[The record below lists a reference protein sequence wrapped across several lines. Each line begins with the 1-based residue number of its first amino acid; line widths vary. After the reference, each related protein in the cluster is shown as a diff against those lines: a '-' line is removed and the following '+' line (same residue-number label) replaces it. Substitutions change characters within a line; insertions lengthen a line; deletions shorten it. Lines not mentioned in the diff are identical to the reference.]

1 MEKSQRILYS
11 LAATSED
18 DDLSQGALFT
28 KEGTFDKQRSSFWR
42 RHRNMLLVQ
51 VVLLVFYTLTWYLA
65 VAKIRSQSLHGPDL
79 IHSFRAIYLCRL
91 FADIAAL
98 SCFDLHC
105 RKPLID

>member
-18 DDLSQGALFT
+18 DDLSQGALLT

-51 VVLLVFYTLTWYLA
+51 VVLLVFYTLTLYLA

-79 IHSFRAIYLCRL
+79 IHCIPPVEQQSLRQ
-91 FADIAAL
+91 
-98 SCFDLHC
+98 
-105 RKPLID
+105 